1 MNRYQAAN
9 SAKLMMD
16 AALFMSAVSHL
27 VSENNTDRDCG
38 EKEFLSIFHLDGLMK
53 GMEVVARSLCIES
66 EKLSEEVEKEEEE
79 ALKARE
85 KSSKG
90 KMKQPGAVLAHRSGK
105 ATLDGTNVRAQS

>member
-27 VSENNTDRDCG
+27 VSENNTDR
-38 EKEFLSIFHLDGLMK
+38 E
-53 GMEVVARSLCIES
+53 
-66 EKLSEEVEKEEEE
+66 LSEEVEKEEEE